1 MVKTH
6 KGVYWKLFISTLYL
20 STFTFGGGYVIVSLM
35 KKQFVDK
42 LGWLDEQEM
51 LNFTAIAQSSPGSVS
66 INASILLGYRVGGI
80 WGVPVAMLG
89 TTLPPMLIIMVVSLF
104 YDAFRQN
111 PVVGAVLLGMQAGIA
126 AVIAD
131 VVVGLGTSVL
141 KEKNPISNVVMV
153 LAFVA
158 TYWLRVHVTVVI
170 GVCGLIGAV
179 QALARKKK
187 VGGAK

>member
-1 MVKTH
+1 MKIN
-6 KGVYWKLFISTLYL
+6 KDIYWKLFTSTLYL

-42 LGWLDEQEM
+42 LGWIDEQEM

-80 WGVPVAMLG
+80 WGVPVAILG

-111 PVVGAVLLGMQAGIA
+111 PIVGAVLLGMQAGIA

-131 VVVGLGTSVL
+131 VVAGLGTSVL
-141 KEKNPISNVVMV
+141 KEKNSISNVVMV

-158 TYWLRVHVTVVI
+158 TYCFRVHVTVVI

-187 VGGAK
+187 VGDAK